1 MFGILRGAFIGFL
14 VLSLVYVLV
23 ATYSRSVR
31 REKLEKAWDT
41 DPAREGAATA
51 DRDAYI
57 KAGMTFYESGLRKKL
72 IWLVYVIPAVV
83 VMATVYLVNYQ

>member
-1 MFGILRGAFIGFL
+1 M
-14 VLSLVYVLV
+14 
-23 ATYSRSVR
+23 R

-57 KAGMTFYESGLRKKL
+57 KAGMTVYESGLRKKL

>member
-1 MFGILRGAFIGFL
+1 MFGILRGVFLGFL

-31 REKLEKAWDT
+31 REKLEKKFDAGGT
-41 DPAREGAATA
+41 GEG

-57 KAGMTFYESGLRKKL
+57 AQGLAEYEKGLRHRLLWL
-72 IWLVYVIPAVV
+72 IYILPALAVAV
-83 VMATVYLVNYQ
+83 TIYFVNYR

>member
-1 MFGILRGAFIGFL
+1 MGWLRLAFFGYIALTIIYFTTGI
-14 VLSLVYVLV
+14 
-23 ATYSRSVR
+23 YSRSVR

-57 KAGMTFYESGLRKKL
+57 KGGMAAYETGLRKKL
-72 IWLVYVIPAVV
+72 IWLVYVLPAVA
-83 VMATVYLVNYQ
+83 MAMIIYFVNWD